1 MNECDIEN
9 GGCQDV
15 CNDIDGS
22 FTCLCPNFIG
32 FEAKGLICTGK
43 GGSKIIICQSKE
55 VRFDTV
61 CRYR

>member
-32 FEAKGLICTGK
+32 FEAKGLICTGNDD
-43 GGSKIIICQSKE
+43 SNYNLSEQRS
-55 VRFDTV
+55 
-61 CRYR
+61 

>member
-1 MNECDIEN
+1 MNAILRMVVVRMCAMILM
-9 GGCQDV
+9 GLLHA
-15 CNDIDGS
+15 S
-22 FTCLCPNFIG
+22 ALNFIG